1 MSMKSLLEQ
10 TLSQEKE
17 IERLTEA
24 LHEIYSKA
32 CMALSEDED
41 VLYYFA
47 KEAGQIALKAKH
59 GCTSD

>member
-32 CMALSEDED
+32 CVAINNDED
-41 VLYYFA
+41 YLYYFA
-47 KEAGQIALKAKH
+47 RDEREIALKAKH
-59 GCTSD
+59 GS